1 MNLKGKNWQLNS
13 NLCPTDLDVAV
24 EVFLTTVLK
33 LLESNILFYFIF
45 FPGQCRLHCCWI
57 RFMSGWLCSFSCQ
70 LLRFLL
76 MNNADGS
83 AACPSCN
90 MQCEQPLRN
99 VNLFTTQRNL
109 STFTEKRE
117 NSFGLQEFAENKVVF
132 HASRSRAHLA
142 SRRQQTSAVSV
153 PFIFIESAMRV
164 WWWGRAEMDHRGR
177 IDETGKLPRLQ
188 NKIHQS

>member
-1 MNLKGKNWQLNS
+1 
-13 NLCPTDLDVAV
+13 
-24 EVFLTTVLK
+24 
-33 LLESNILFYFIF
+33 
-45 FPGQCRLHCCWI
+45 
-57 RFMSGWLCSFSCQ
+57 MSGWLCSFSCQ

-90 MQCEQPLRN
+90 KQCEQPLRN

-117 NSFGLQEFAENKVVF
+117 NSFGLQEFVENKVVF

-177 IDETGKLPRLQ
+177 IDETEENYRGFKTRFIKANGNLGSKYIFPAFTYDSTVVMW
-188 NKIHQS
+188 HF